1 MPRRNYFALAMIG
14 SISVFCWQASQGA
27 KPKDEM
33 LELYGLFVDAVE
45 KVEANYVRPV
55 SRRELLE
62 SALEGMLQNLDPH
75 SSFIDTRE
83 WMQFRKQIEG
93 RFGGIGI
100 QVGEDRETGRLRV
113 IAPMVGTPAYE
124 AGILAGDQIVEID
137 GQTAEGMSS
146 DKAAEV
152 LSGQPGT
159 EVKVSVL
166 HEGSEEPETVTLARA
181 IIDVPSVL
189 GDRRKPDDQW
199 DFVLD
204 KDKKIGYIRISSF
217 IQGTAEDLKKALDG
231 LKDEGMKGLILDL
244 RDDPGG
250 LLSAAVEVSDI
261 FLDRGEIVSTKGRNT
276 APKTYHAQKDSPFEE
291 LPMVV
296 LVNQNSASASEIVS
310 AALQDHKRATIVGQ
324 RSYGKGS
331 VQNIF
336 ELDDGNSVLKL
347 TVASYYRP
355 SGENI
360 HRFRTAKAGDK
371 WGVSPDPG
379 CEVKLSTNE
388 YIRWFLARRDRD
400 LAAGHRKSPAPRP
413 GAGAGSGAG
422 PAQGTSPT
430 GAPTEKAREKDAS
443 PKSREE
449 TRRRFEEMKEKA
461 QEKGASPKEP
471 EKAQPKPRSPRQPAA
486 RLVDRPL
493 DKALEVLR
501 SKLDA
506 TAKAA

>member
-14 SISVFCWQASQGA
+14 SLSLFCWQASQGA

-75 SSFIDTRE
+75 SSFINTSE
-83 WMQFRKQIEG
+83 WSQFRRQIEG
-93 RFGGIGI
+93 KFGGIGI
-100 QVGEDRETGRLRV
+100 QVGVDQETGRLRV

-137 GQTAEGMSS
+137 GQTAEGMST
-146 DKAAEV
+146 DKAVEV
-152 LSGQPGT
+152 LTGRPGT
-159 EVKVSVL
+159 EVKLSVL
-166 HEGSEEPETVTLARA
+166 HEGSEEPETIPITRA
-181 IIDVPSVL
+181 VIDVPSIL
-189 GDRRKPDDQW
+189 GDHRKPDDRW
-199 DFVLD
+199 EFLLD
-204 KDKKIGYIRISSF
+204 PQKKIGYVRIASF
-217 IQGTAEDLKKALDG
+217 IQNTAEDLRKVLDE
-231 LKDEGMKGLILDL
+231 LKDQGMKGLILDL

-250 LLSAAVEVSDI
+250 LLSAAVEVSDL
-261 FLDRGEIVSTKGRNT
+261 FLDDRDPELKGKIVSTKGRNT
-276 APKTYHAQKDSPFEE
+276 SPKTYNAQKDSPFEE
-291 LPMVV
+291 LPLVV

-310 AALQDHKRATIVGQ
+310 AALQDHHRATVVGQ
-324 RSYGKGS
+324 RTYGKGS

-360 HRFRTAKAGDK
+360 HRFRHSKTSDK

-379 CEVKLSTNE
+379 CEVKLSPSE
-388 YIRWFLARRDRD
+388 YIRWAFARRDRD
-400 LAAGHRKSPAPRP
+400 LAAGHRRTPASAPEAQKTRAESQPGSTQEKPQDQTASKTDRAKVQARRRSP
-413 GAGAGSGAG
+413 GAPSG
-422 PAQGTSPT
+422 P
-430 GAPTEKAREKDAS
+430 
-443 PKSREE
+443 
-449 TRRRFEEMKEKA
+449 F
-461 QEKGASPKEP
+461 
-471 EKAQPKPRSPRQPAA
+471 
-486 RLVDRPL
+486 VDKQR

-501 SKLDA
+501 AKLA
-506 TAKAA
+506 EAEKAKAA